1 MELRRVGAIEVRV
14 RRSSRSRRPR
24 AVYRPGDLPELV
36 VPERASERTVERHLR
51 IHAEWIARQV
61 AKTPPPVLD
70 LSRRRISTDE
80 GRYEAYERI
89 APLAGRI
96 ACRVD
101 VAFSRILVRDQR
113 SRWGS
118 CSTSGTLSFNWR
130 LVLAP
135 NDVLDYVVAHEVC
148 HLRECNHS
156 HRFWRLLESI
166 RPGYPE
172 QRAWLARHGW
182 ELLAFEPA

>member
-1 MELRRVGAIEVRV
+1 MDVRRVDGIDVRI
-14 RRSSRSRRPR
+14 RRSPRSRRPR
-24 AVYRPGDLPELV
+24 AVYSPGALPELV
-36 VPERASERTVERHLR
+36 VPASVSERTIQRHLR
-51 IHAEWIARQV
+51 LHADWIARQV
-61 AKTPPPVLD
+61 AKTPRPVLALD
-70 LSRRRISTDE
+70 HIAISEDE

-89 APLAGRI
+89 VPLAE
-96 ACRVD
+96 RVARRLD
-101 VAFSRILVRDQR
+101 VGFTRLAVRDQR

-135 NDVLDYVVAHEVC
+135 HDVLDYVVAHEVC

-156 HRFWRLLESI
+156 ARFWRLLESI
-166 RPGYPE
+166 RPAYAE

-182 ELLAFEPA
+182 ELLAYRPA